1 MFARSQNRMFAIVAI
16 ALIFTAAVSFILG
29 LNAAGLVGRL
39 ATTSPLASSSSTGSE
54 TRYAVNWDA
63 NPVAYIPESTAKVRT
78 DARSAGWDQ
87 NPVAYI
93 PESTARLA
101 VGLPAADWDSNPVAY
116 VPESTIRLPSDAR
129 SAGWDENPVA
139 YIPESTARLAAGWP
153 VTNWDSNPVA
163 YVPESTMDG
172 SAGR

>member
-39 ATTSPLASSSSTGSE
+39 ATTSPLTASSSTSSE
-54 TRYAVNWDA
+54 TRYAVN
-63 NPVAYIPESTAKVRT
+63 
-78 DARSAGWDQ
+78 WDQ